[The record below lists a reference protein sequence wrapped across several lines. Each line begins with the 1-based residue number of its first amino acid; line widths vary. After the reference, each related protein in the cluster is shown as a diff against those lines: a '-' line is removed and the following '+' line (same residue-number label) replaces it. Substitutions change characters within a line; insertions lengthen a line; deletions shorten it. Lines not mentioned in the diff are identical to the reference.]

1 MKKNEKFFERFE
13 DFAKKHKLFKKGE
26 RILVGFSGGADS
38 TALMLALWHMKSKFG
53 FSLLAAHVNYNL
65 RGEDSKKDEDFIKQF
80 CFKRNISLVVKDVKV
95 TTESNLENHAREIRF
110 KYFKE
115 LKKIYKV
122 NKIALGH
129 NRKDQVETMLY
140 RLFRGTGYTGIKGIS
155 PITGNII
162 HPLLSFSRNDIVE
175 YLNNENI
182 NWREDRSN
190 ADNTFS
196 RNKIRN
202 ELIPWIQEKLNP
214 QVIDKLY
221 NAAEI
226 FTETD
231 DILQEL
237 AKRRLLKAQIRHTK
251 NEYRFDIKI
260 ICKTRS
266 ILRFYLYKEIYSRF
280 QKDSKDFYHS
290 NFEEIESILNSAGS
304 KMISLPHNIKVL
316 KEYNDL
322 IFTDDVSNHEVDVKN
337 VKEITNLRNRLT
349 FEDYRIIMK
358 KLKKM
363 PSKRYPFEDKY
374 TTFIDLDKTA
384 FPLFLRHRQPGD
396 SFIPLG
402 MEHSKK
408 IKDFFIDEK
417 IPKFERDKV
426 LILCDED
433 KIIWVAG
440 HRIDNRVL
448 TDKSTTNI
456 LMVKVEKM
464 AVKKVRAAERIK
476 KR

>member
-13 DFAKKHKLFKKGE
+13 EYAETHKLFKRGE

-65 RGEDSKKDEDFIKQF
+65 RGKDSKEDEAFVKQF
-80 CFKRNISLVVKDVKV
+80 CFHRNISLVVKDVKI
-95 TTESNLENHAREIRF
+95 TSESNLENHAREIRF
-110 KYFKE
+110 KYFNQ
-115 LKKIYKV
+115 LRKIYKV

-129 NRKDQVETMLY
+129 NREDQVETMLY
-140 RLFRGTGYTGIKGIS
+140 RMFRGTGYTGIKGIS

-162 HPLLSFSRNDIVE
+162 HPLLSFSRSDIVE
-175 YLNNENI
+175 YLQNEKI
-182 NWREDRSN
+182 TWREDESN
-190 ADNTFS
+190 KDSIYS

-202 ELIPWIQEKLNP
+202 ELIPWVQEKLNP

-237 AKRRLLKAQIRHTK
+237 AKRRLLKAQLRHTK
-251 NEYRFDIKI
+251 SEYRFDIKV

-280 QKDSKDFYHS
+280 RKDGKDFYHG
-290 NFEEIESILNSAGS
+290 NFEEIEAILHSDGS
-304 KMISLPHNIKVL
+304 KMIFLPHGVKVI
-316 KEYNDL
+316 KEYNEL
-322 IFTDDVSNHEVDVKN
+322 IFTDDITNYQVDIEN
-337 VKEITNLRNRLT
+337 MKEITSLRNRLT

-358 KLKKM
+358 KLKKL
-363 PSKRYPFEDKY
+363 PSKRYLYEDKY
-374 TTFIDLDKTA
+374 TAYIDMDKTS

-396 SFIPLG
+396 NFIPLG
-402 MEHSKK
+402 MDHSKK

-417 IPKFERDKV
+417 VPKFERDKV
-426 LILCDED
+426 LILCDEE

-440 HRIDNRVL
+440 HRIDNRVI
-448 TDKSTTNI
+448 TDKGTNNI
-456 LMVKVEKM
+456 LMMRVEKM

-476 KR
+476 RR